1 MTNRNTQLTYDT
13 RIRELEC
20 DLHEHYHELHIANS
34 NVWYIQQ
41 KIQLIRDKI
50 QSYHTDIQSNID
62 STSGKNDKVV
72 IHSKL

>member
-20 DLHEHYHELHIANS
+20 DLHEYYHELHIANS
-34 NVWYIQQ
+34 NLWYIQR